1 MTYGF
6 SIPKQAIGHNASGS
20 MTAGAA
26 VSWHMLDWKQATII
40 VKSLQARIVKAVQAG
55 KWKRVRDLQR
65 LLNRSTSAKIIAIRR
80 VTENKGKRTAG
91 IDGEKW
97 DTPLKKYQAISELKH
112 QGYKAGAVRRILIP
126 KSNGKMRPLGIP
138 TMKDRAMQALHLLG
152 LQPVSE
158 TLADSHSHGFR
169 PYRSTADAIKRCH
182 HLLSKKTSATWILE
196 ADIKGCFDNISH
208 EWLLQHIPMNKRVL
222 KQWLKSGYFE
232 KQTFFPTQK
241 GTPQGSIIS
250 PTLANM
256 VLDGL
261 EQCINQALKIKS
273 PLKNGKYYNP
283 YKVYLIRYADDFI
296 ITANQKEVLEKQIK
310 PIIEHFL
317 ATRGLE
323 LSKEKTAI
331 THINEGFDFLGKNI
345 RKYKGKLII
354 KPSKK
359 NVLTFLQKVKT
370 TIKKNAT
377 AKTEDLIDKLNPMI
391 RGWANYHK
399 MDNAKAAF
407 SYVDS
412 RIFEMSWKWAVR
424 RHNNKGKK
432 WVSKRYFTKLKNRKW
447 IFFAKD
453 RDDKLHHIFKASTIP
468 IKRHIPIRS
477 TLNPYAKE
485 DELYFERRNDQI
497 MLDKV
502 RGKKRLEILFRR
514 QKSICPIC
522 QQKIT
527 KESGWNVHHI
537 HPIYLGGKNTLD
549 NLVMLHPVCH
559 VQVHQNPNSKLNSS

>member
-1 MTYGF
+1 MTYGY
-6 SIPKQAIGHNASGS
+6 SIPKLTIGHNASGA
-20 MTAGAA
+20 MTASEAA
-26 VSWHMLDWKQATII
+26 SWHTLDWKQATLI
-40 VKSLQARIVKAVQAG
+40 VKSLQARIVKAVKAG

-65 LLNRSTSAKIIAIRR
+65 LLSRCTSAKAIAVRR

-91 IDGEKW
+91 MDGEKW
-97 DTPLKKYQAISELKH
+97 DSPLKKYQAIGELKQ
-112 QGYKAGAVRRILIP
+112 QGYKAQSVRRILIP

-196 ADIKGCFDNISH
+196 ADIKGCFDHISH
-208 EWLLQHIPMNKRVL
+208 DWLLEHIPMNKRVL
-222 KQWLKSGYFE
+222 HQWLKSGYFE
-232 KQTFFPTQK
+232 KQAYFPTRK

-261 EQCINQALKIKS
+261 EQKINQALKIKS
-273 PLKNGKYYNP
+273 LYKDGKYHNP

-296 ITANQKEVLEKQIK
+296 ITANQKEVLEQQIM
-310 PIIEHFL
+310 PIIESFL
-317 ATRGLE
+317 ENRGLE

-331 THINEGFDFLGKNI
+331 TSIDEGFDFLGKNI
-345 RKYKGKLII
+345 RKYKRKLII

-359 NVLTFLQKVKT
+359 NVLNFLKKIKA

-377 AKTEDLIDKLNPMI
+377 AKTEDLIDTLNPMI

-399 MDNAKAAF
+399 MDNAKATF

-412 RIFEMSWKWAVR
+412 RIFEMTWQWAVR
-424 RHNNKGKK
+424 RHDNKGKK
-432 WVSKRYFTKLKNRKW
+432 WISKHYFTSLKNRKW

-453 RDDKLHHIFKASTIP
+453 RDEKVHHIFKASSIP

-477 TLNPYAKE
+477 TVNPYAKE

-502 RGKKRLEILFRR
+502 KGKRRLEILYRK
-514 QKSICPIC
+514 QKGCCGVC

-527 KESGWNVHHI
+527 RESGWNLHHI
-537 HPIYLGGKNTLD
+537 HPIYLGGKDTLD
-549 NLVMLHPVCH
+549 NLVLLHPVCH
-559 VQVHQNPNSKLNSS
+559 VQVHQNPNSELNSS